1 MKQRRKKMEDRA
13 EEEKIR
19 QEERKQKTLEKMK
32 SIYELRE
39 RIREQKKLEDN
50 LVAEVYEELE
60 GNYGEFKLDKDTTL
74 VMKETINETVNK
86 NIENLFADFPQYRAA
101 FNASYDRNN
110 KTFALLTTEDK
121 KMINTYITTKVGKPK
136 LSVKEWDKAIKEAK
150 K

>member
-1 MKQRRKKMEDRA
+1 MEDRA

-74 VMKETINETVNK
+74 VMKETINETVSK
-86 NIENLFADFPQYRAA
+86 NIENLFADYPQYRAA

-136 LSVKEWDKAIKEAK
+136 LSVKEWDKASKEAK

>member
-1 MKQRRKKMEDRA
+1 MEDRA

-74 VMKETINETVNK
+74 VMKETINETVSK
-86 NIENLFADFPQYRAA
+86 DIENLFADYPQYRAA
-101 FNASYDRNN
+101 FNASYTRNN

-136 LSVKEWDKAIKEAK
+136 LSVKEWDKASKEAK

>member
-1 MKQRRKKMEDRA
+1 MEDRT
-13 EEEKIR
+13 EEEMIS
-19 QEERKQKTLEKMK
+19 QEEYKQGTLEKVK
-32 SIYELRE
+32 SIYEIRAK
-39 RIREQKKLEDN
+39 IRELKKLEDD
-50 LVAEVYEELE
+50 LVAEVYERLN
-60 GNYGEFKLDKDTTL
+60 GKYGEFNLDKDTTL
-74 VMKETINETVNK
+74 VMKETINETVSK
-86 NIENLFADFPQYRAA
+86 DIENLFADYPQYRAA

>member
-1 MKQRRKKMEDRA
+1 MEDRA

-136 LSVKEWDKAIKEAK
+136 LSVKEWDKASKEAK

>member
-1 MKQRRKKMEDRA
+1 MEDRA

>member
-74 VMKETINETVNK
+74 VMKETINETVSK
-86 NIENLFADFPQYRAA
+86 DIENLFADYPQYRAA
-101 FNASYDRNN
+101 FNASYTRNN

-136 LSVKEWDKAIKEAK
+136 LSVKEWDKASKEAK

>member
-13 EEEKIR
+13 EEENIR

-74 VMKETINETVNK
+74 VMKETINETVSK
-86 NIENLFADFPQYRAA
+86 DIENLFADYPQYRAA

-136 LSVKEWDKAIKEAK
+136 LSVKEWDKASKEAK

>member
-1 MKQRRKKMEDRA
+1 MEDRA

-74 VMKETINETVNK
+74 VMKETINETVSK
-86 NIENLFADFPQYRAA
+86 DIENLFADYPQYRAA
-101 FNASYDRNN
+101 FNASYTRNN

>member
-1 MKQRRKKMEDRA
+1 MEDRA

-86 NIENLFADFPQYRAA
+86 DIENLFADFPQYRAA

-136 LSVKEWDKAIKEAK
+136 LSVKEWDKASKEAK

>member
-86 NIENLFADFPQYRAA
+86 DIENLFADFPQYRAA

>member
-1 MKQRRKKMEDRA
+1 MEDRA

-74 VMKETINETVNK
+74 VMKETINETVSK
-86 NIENLFADFPQYRAA
+86 DIENPFADYPQYRAA

>member
-1 MKQRRKKMEDRA
+1 MEDRA

-74 VMKETINETVNK
+74 VMKETINETVSK
-86 NIENLFADFPQYRAA
+86 DIENLFADYPQYRAA

-136 LSVKEWDKAIKEAK
+136 LSVKEWDKASKEAK

>member
-1 MKQRRKKMEDRA
+1 MEDRA

-50 LVAEVYEELE
+50 LVAEVFERLN

>member
-1 MKQRRKKMEDRA
+1 MEDRA

-74 VMKETINETVNK
+74 VMKETINETVSK
-86 NIENLFADFPQYRAA
+86 DIENLFADYPQYRAA

>member
-1 MKQRRKKMEDRA
+1 MEDRA
-13 EEEKIR
+13 EEENIR

-74 VMKETINETVNK
+74 VMKETINETVSK
-86 NIENLFADFPQYRAA
+86 DIENLFADYPQYRAA

-136 LSVKEWDKAIKEAK
+136 LSVKEWDKASKEAK

>member
-1 MKQRRKKMEDRA
+1 MEDRA

-86 NIENLFADFPQYRAA
+86 DIENLFADFPQYRAA

>member
-86 NIENLFADFPQYRAA
+86 DIENLFADFPQYRAA

-136 LSVKEWDKAIKEAK
+136 LSVKEWDKASKEAK

>member
-1 MKQRRKKMEDRA
+1 MEDRA

-60 GNYGEFKLDKDTTL
+60 GHYGEFKLD
-74 VMKETINETVNK
+74 
-86 NIENLFADFPQYRAA
+86 
-101 FNASYDRNN
+101 
-110 KTFALLTTEDK
+110 
-121 KMINTYITTKVGKPK
+121 
-136 LSVKEWDKAIKEAK
+136 
-150 K
+150 

>member
-1 MKQRRKKMEDRA
+1 MEDRA

-60 GNYGEFKLDKDTTL
+60 GNYGEFKLNKDTTL
-74 VMKETINETVNK
+74 VMKETINETVSK
-86 NIENLFADFPQYRAA
+86 DIENLFADYPQYRAA

>member
-86 NIENLFADFPQYRAA
+86 DIENLFADFPQYRAA

-136 LSVKEWDKAIKEAK
+136 LSVKEWDKANKEAK

>member
-1 MKQRRKKMEDRA
+1 MEDRA

-50 LVAEVYEELE
+50 LAAEVYEELE

-86 NIENLFADFPQYRAA
+86 DIENLFADFPQYRAA

>member
-1 MKQRRKKMEDRA
+1 MEDRA

-39 RIREQKKLEDN
+39 EIRELKKLEDN

-86 NIENLFADFPQYRAA
+86 DIENLFADFPQYRAA

-136 LSVKEWDKAIKEAK
+136 LSVKEWDKASKEAK